1 MGRLHCFLFFF
12 FGFVSLHSFLLS
24 QDMPVKE
31 VNPVIVESN
40 RKFFT
45 DDQIIRNVIVK
56 PALAEQYT
64 GLAEMLGKT
73 SSVNIRNYG
82 AAGSLASISMQ
93 GTGSNH
99 TLVTW
104 NGIPLNSPTTGQA
117 DLSLIPTAF
126 VQSVDVINGASGSL
140 FGSGTFGGTVNLDN
154 QPDWNNRASAQYIFN
169 AGSFGSF
176 GNHLFLKAGNRHL
189 QYQLSAM
196 QAVAKNDFRYRD
208 HYRFED
214 PYITNSHNAYR
225 SFGLLQN
232 AWINLEKAGTI
243 EAGIWYQLKSLQLP
257 ALMGSYKSSQADQK
271 DSVFRTFVNYSKKWD
286 KSALTIRTAYLSDF
300 LNYRDKSETDSTWT
314 LDSKIATSR
323 FISEAD
329 YRIFITSN
337 LVAGGGINY
346 NYLAG
351 RSNNY
356 GGLVKENEYALYG
369 GLKYILKKII
379 LNTAVRKTF
388 YEGLNP
394 DPQFSAGIRYQV
406 SDRFNVRSAYSTKFR
421 RPGFNEKYWRPGGN
435 PELNPEKGRGVDISF
450 EYTCRDAM
458 HQTDAINR
466 VSTAASRSS
475 FINARITGY
484 YQTVDNWIQW
494 IMRDSITPVEYKK
507 VKAGGIESW
516 IDFGVTSGDYSINGS
531 LNYNFHHSVI
541 ARTFDDKEIY
551 RGKQLIYT
559 PRHTFRMNT
568 EIHRKGIMAGV
579 FTSYT
584 GKRETVETADRAVQL
599 PSYWTI
605 DLTTGIEKQINQIP
619 IALFFRVENILDQ
632 SYEVIRSYPMPGRS
646 YHITASVGF
655 SHNQSK

>member
-1 MGRLHCFLFFF
+1 MGRLHCYLIFF
-12 FGFVSLHSFLLS
+12 FGFVLLHSCLLS

-45 DDQIIRNVIVK
+45 NDQIIRNVTVK
-56 PALAEQYT
+56 PALAEQYP

-73 SSVNIRNYG
+73 SSVLIRNYG
-82 AAGSLASISMQ
+82 AAGSLASVSMQ

-169 AGSFGSF
+169 TGSFGSL
-176 GNHLFLKAGNRHL
+176 GNHLFIKAGSRHI

-196 QAVAKNDFRYRD
+196 QALAKNDFRYRD
-208 HYRFED
+208 HYRYENPFV
-214 PYITNSHNAYR
+214 TNSHNAYR

-232 AWINLEKAGTI
+232 AWINLQKAGTI
-243 EAGIWYQLKSLQLP
+243 EAGIWYQLKSLQIP
-257 ALMGSYKSSQADQK
+257 ALMGSYKSSRANQK
-271 DSVFRTFVNYSKKWD
+271 DSVFRSFLNYSKKWD
-286 KSALTIRTAYLSDF
+286 KSALTVRTAYLSDF
-300 LNYRDKSETDSTWT
+300 LNYRDRAETDSTWT

-329 YRIFITSN
+329 YRIFISSN
-337 LVAGGGINY
+337 LVAGGGLNF

-356 GGLVKENEYALYG
+356 GGLVKENEYAVYG
-369 GLKYILKKII
+369 GLKYILKKVIF
-379 LNTAVRKTF
+379 NTAVRKSF

-406 SDRFNVRSAYSTKFR
+406 SDRFNMRSSYSTKFR

-435 PELNPEKGRGVDISF
+435 PDLNPEKGRGIDLSL
-450 EYTCRDAM
+450 EYTRRDAI
-458 HQTDAINR
+458 HR
-466 VSTAASRSS
+466 VSSS
-475 FINARITGY
+475 FINARINGY

-507 VKAGGIESW
+507 VNASGVESW
-516 IDFGVTSGDYSINGS
+516 IDYGITSGDYTINGS
-531 LNYNFHHSVI
+531 INYNFHHSVI
-541 ARTFDDKEIY
+541 ARTFDGKEIY
-551 RGKQLIYT
+551 KGKQLIYT

-568 EIHRKGIMAGV
+568 EIQRKGIMAGV
-579 FTSYT
+579 FAAYT
-584 GKRETVETADRAVQL
+584 GKRETVETADPALQL
-599 PSYWTI
+599 PSYWTF
-605 DLTTGIEKQINQIP
+605 DLTTGIEKQINHIP
-619 IALFFRVENILDQ
+619 VAFYFRVENVFDK

-646 YHITASVGF
+646 YHFTASVGF
-655 SHNQSK
+655 SRNQSK